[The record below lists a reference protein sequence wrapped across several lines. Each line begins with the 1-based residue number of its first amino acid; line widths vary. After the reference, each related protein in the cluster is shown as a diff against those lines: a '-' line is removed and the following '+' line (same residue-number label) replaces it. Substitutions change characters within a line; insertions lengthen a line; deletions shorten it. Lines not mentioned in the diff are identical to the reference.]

1 MLNLFDEIHDS
12 TINLLP
18 EDGTVN
24 YYGKILSQEE
34 SNSYYEKL
42 LTNIA
47 WENEKDAYYKES
59 SYYI

>member
-47 WENEKDAYYKES
+47 WKNEKDAYYKES